1 VRYLRSIS
9 ILMVVAGLA
18 MLVLSEALGFGAMW
32 TITGMLLLV
41 AGLVKV
47 AMVFIWQNIA
57 RFGSPPVPR
66 DDT

>member
-9 ILMVVAGLA
+9 ILMVITGFA
-18 MLVLSEALGFGAMW
+18 MVVLSEALGFTAMW
-32 TITGMLLLV
+32 TIVGMLLLV

-57 RFGSPPVPR
+57 GFGSPPVPR